1 MKMTMEELNAIC
13 MEMISNAGEG
23 RSKVYEALDK
33 INEESYEEAENKL
46 NEAQDLL
53 AEAHKI
59 QFEQIM
65 SPQSNGVE
73 IPFSMLLLHAMDMT
87 MVSTSEH
94 DLLHSIVAAKLKKS
108 KNV

>member
-13 MEMISNAGEG
+13 MEMICNAGEG
-23 RSKVYEALDK
+23 RSKVFEALDSV
-33 INEESYEEAENKL
+33 NQADYDTAARQL
-46 NEAQDLL
+46 DEAQELL

-59 QFEQIM
+59 QFEQLM
-65 SPQSNGVE
+65 GPQNSGTE

-94 DLLHSIVAAKLKKS
+94 DLLRSVVEAKRGKE
-108 KNV
+108 

>member
-1 MKMTMEELNAIC
+1 MKMTMEELNGIC

-23 RSKVYEALDK
+23 RSKVFEALD
-33 INEESYEEAENKL
+33 SVNKGDYKTAAARL
-46 NEAQDLL
+46 DEAQALL

-59 QFEQIM
+59 QFEQLM
-65 SPQSNGVE
+65 GPQNSGTE

-94 DLLHSIVAAKLKKS
+94 DMLRSVVEAKLDQ
-108 KNV
+108 NNA